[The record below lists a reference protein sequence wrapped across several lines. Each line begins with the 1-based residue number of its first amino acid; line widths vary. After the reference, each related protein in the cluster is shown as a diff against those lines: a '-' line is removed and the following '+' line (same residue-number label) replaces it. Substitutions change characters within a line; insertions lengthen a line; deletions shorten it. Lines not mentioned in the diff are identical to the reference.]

1 MGLFVRPILQFE
13 AAIVSDFRSTRP
25 NNPTTAARDAVNP
38 LLGEYAA
45 WQTLF
50 EAQPWLVQRYIEA
63 QGRLLAEALG
73 RRETN
78 GQLHFTLPDRVV
90 LVPPATARD
99 VAPLV
104 PVPPEFREQ
113 LAGGLIDRLTRANL
127 IAAVRQR
134 LGELEQSP
142 NRAVAVSAGL
152 LRFATGEHLIRNL
165 LPSGHTVQYT
175 AAPGEEIPS
184 LPVALESEPESAITA
199 STDAI
204 VEGGQGVP
212 ENGAAGNGAAAGN
225 RGELLVP
232 FVPAAR
238 RFYLPQW
245 VAFDDQGQL
254 LVHSTSEAE
263 AHVASMQ
270 RFLTLLHMAISLAP
284 YLVADEVYQQKR
296 YGMLGQ
302 LVNQG
307 RALALFRANEIVQT
321 IWRRAKSQDLNRG
334 LSLSLPYFDDQDLR
348 LRSHSFEII
357 PAARILFAP
366 SSVTRAAVAE
376 QAKVAQDTRLS
387 LSTRQH
393 LLSELRILEAAFAL
407 PEDR

>member
-1 MGLFVRPILQFE
+1 VSESHSTQTNLQ
-13 AAIVSDFRSTRP
+13 A
-25 NNPTTAARDAVNP
+25 TAARDAVNP
-38 LLGEYAA
+38 LRGEYAA

-50 EAQPWLVQRYIEA
+50 EAQPGLVQRFIEA
-63 QGRLLAEALG
+63 QGRVLAEALG
-73 RRETN
+73 RREA
-78 GQLHFTLPDRVV
+78 GSQLRFTLPDRVV
-90 LVPPATARD
+90 LVAPATPGD

-104 PVPPEFREQ
+104 PVPPEFCEQ
-113 LAGGLIDRLTRANL
+113 LAGGLIERLTRANL
-127 IAAVRQR
+127 ALAVRQR

-152 LRFATGEHLIRNL
+152 LRFATGEHLVRGL
-165 LPSGHTVQYT
+165 LPSGRTVQYT
-175 AAPGEEIPS
+175 AAEGEEIPS
-184 LPVALESEPESAITA
+184 LPVAAESEPGSAITA

-204 VEGGQGVP
+204 AEEGQGSG
-212 ENGAAGNGAAAGN
+212 EAG

-245 VAFDDQGQL
+245 VALDTDGQL
-254 LVHSTSEAE
+254 LVKSVGEAE
-263 AHVASMQ
+263 ARVASMQ
-270 RFLTLLHMAISLAP
+270 RFLAILHMAISLAP

-307 RALALFRANEIVQT
+307 RALARYRANEIIQT

-334 LSLSLPYFDDQDLR
+334 LSVSLPYFDDQDLR

-357 PAARILFAP
+357 PAARIMFAP
-366 SSVTRAAVAE
+366 AFVTRAAIAE

-387 LSTRQH
+387 VSTREH
-393 LLSELRILEAAFAL
+393 LLAELRLLEAAFAS

>member
-1 MGLFVRPILQFE
+1 
-13 AAIVSDFRSTRP
+13 VSDSRSTET
-25 NNPTTAARDAVNP
+25 NFPTTAARDAVNP
-38 LLGEYAA
+38 LRREFAA

-50 EAQPWLVQRYIEA
+50 EAQPGLVQRFIEA
-63 QGRLLAEALG
+63 QARVLGEALG
-73 RRETN
+73 RPEA
-78 GQLHFTLPDRVV
+78 GSQLRFSLPDRVV
-90 LVPPATARD
+90 LVAPAAAGD

-127 IAAVRQR
+127 SLAVRQR

-142 NRAVAVSAGL
+142 NRAVGVSAGL
-152 LRFATGEHLIRNL
+152 LRFATGEYLVHGL
-165 LPSGHTVQYT
+165 LPSGHTVQYR
-175 AAPGEEIPS
+175 AAEGEEIPS
-184 LPVALESEPESAITA
+184 LPVAAESEPGSAITA

-204 VEGGQGVP
+204 AEDGQGSG
-212 ENGAAGNGAAAGN
+212 EAG

-245 VAFDDQGQL
+245 VAFDADGQL
-254 LVHSTSEAE
+254 LARSSSEAE

-270 RFLTLLHMAISLAP
+270 RFLAILHMAISLAP
-284 YLVADEVYQQKR
+284 YLVADDVYQQKR

-307 RALALFRANEIVQT
+307 RALARYRTNEIIQT
-321 IWRRAKSQDLNRG
+321 IWRRAKAQDLNRG
-334 LSLSLPYFDDQDLR
+334 LSVSLPFFDDQDLR

-357 PAARILFAP
+357 PGGRIMFVPSFVVHAAI
-366 SSVTRAAVAE
+366 AE

-387 LSTRQH
+387 VSTRQH
-393 LLSELRILEAAFAL
+393 LLAELRLLEAAFAL

>member
-1 MGLFVRPILQFE
+1 
-13 AAIVSDFRSTRP
+13 VSDYLLTRR
-25 NNPTTAARDAVNP
+25 NSPTTAARDAVNP
-38 LLGEYAA
+38 LRGEYAA
-45 WQTLF
+45 WQALF
-50 EAQPWLVQRYIEA
+50 EAQPGLVQRHLET
-63 QGRLLAEALG
+63 QGRLLAEALSQ
-73 RRETN
+73 REAN
-78 GQLHFTLPDRVV
+78 SQLRFTLPDRVA
-90 LVPPATARD
+90 LVPPVTASD
-99 VAPLV
+99 VAPQVL
-104 PVPPEFREQ
+104 VPPEFREQ

-127 IAAVRQR
+127 VLAVRQR

-165 LPSGHTVQYT
+165 LPSGHTVQYM
-175 AAPGEEIPS
+175 AAEGEEIPS
-184 LPVALESEPESAITA
+184 LPLATDSEPESAITA
-199 STDAI
+199 ATDAI
-204 VEGGQGVP
+204 AEEGQG
-212 ENGAAGNGAAAGN
+212 EAG

-245 VAFDDQGQL
+245 VAFDGDGQL

-307 RALALFRANEIVQT
+307 RALALYRTQEIVQT
-321 IWRRAKSQDLNRG
+321 IWQRAKSQDLNRG
-334 LSLSLPYFDDQDLR
+334 LSVSLPYFDDQDLR
-348 LRSHSFEII
+348 LRSHAFEVI
-357 PAARILFAP
+357 PAARIMFTP
-366 SSVTRAAVAE
+366 SFVTRVALAE

-387 LSTRQH
+387 LSTRRH
-393 LLSELRILEAAFAL
+393 LLSELRLLEAAFAL

>member
-1 MGLFVRPILQFE
+1 MSESHSTQTNLQ
-13 AAIVSDFRSTRP
+13 A
-25 NNPTTAARDAVNP
+25 TAARDAVNP
-38 LLGEYAA
+38 LRGEYAA

-50 EAQPWLVQRYIEA
+50 EAQPGLVQRFIEA
-63 QGRLLAEALG
+63 QGRVLAEALG
-73 RRETN
+73 RREA
-78 GQLHFTLPDRVV
+78 GSQLRFTLPDGVV
-90 LVPPATARD
+90 LVAPATPGD

-104 PVPPEFREQ
+104 PVPPEFCEQ
-113 LAGGLIDRLTRANL
+113 LAGGLIERLTRANL
-127 IAAVRQR
+127 ALAVRQR

-152 LRFATGEHLIRNL
+152 LRFATGEHLVRGL
-165 LPSGHTVQYT
+165 LPSGRTVQYT
-175 AAPGEEIPS
+175 AAEGEEIPS
-184 LPVALESEPESAITA
+184 LPVAAESEPGSAITA

-204 VEGGQGVP
+204 AEEGQGSG
-212 ENGAAGNGAAAGN
+212 EAG

-245 VAFDDQGQL
+245 VALDTDGQL
-254 LVHSTSEAE
+254 LVKSVGEAE
-263 AHVASMQ
+263 ARVASMQ
-270 RFLTLLHMAISLAP
+270 RFLAILHMAISLAP

-307 RALALFRANEIVQT
+307 RALARYRANEIIQT

-334 LSLSLPYFDDQDLR
+334 LSVSLPYFDDQDLR

-357 PAARILFAP
+357 PAARIMFAP
-366 SSVTRAAVAE
+366 AFVTRAAIAE

-387 LSTRQH
+387 VSTREH
-393 LLSELRILEAAFAL
+393 LLAELRLLEAAFAS

>member
-1 MGLFVRPILQFE
+1 
-13 AAIVSDFRSTRP
+13 VSDYLLTRS
-25 NNPTTAARDAVNP
+25 NSPTTAARDAVNP
-38 LLGEYAA
+38 LRGEYAA
-45 WQTLF
+45 WQALF
-50 EAQPWLVQRYIEA
+50 DAQPGLVQRFIEA

-73 RRETN
+73 RREAN
-78 GQLHFTLPDRVV
+78 AQLHFMLPDQVA
-90 LVPPATARD
+90 LVAPATARD

-104 PVPPEFREQ
+104 LVPPEFREQ

-127 IAAVRQR
+127 IVAVRQR

-175 AAPGEEIPS
+175 AAEGEEIPS
-184 LPVALESEPESAITA
+184 LPVAVESEPESAITA
-199 STDAI
+199 ATDAI
-204 VEGGQGVP
+204 AEEGQG
-212 ENGAAGNGAAAGN
+212 EAG

-245 VAFDDQGQL
+245 VAFDGDGQL

-270 RFLTLLHMAISLAP
+270 RFLNILHMAISLAP

-307 RALALFRANEIVQT
+307 RALALYRTQEIVQT
-321 IWRRAKSQDLNRG
+321 IWQRAKSQDLNRG
-334 LSLSLPYFDDQDLR
+334 LSVSLPYFDDQDLR
-348 LRSHSFEII
+348 LRSHAFEVI
-357 PAARILFAP
+357 PAARIMFTP
-366 SSVTRAAVAE
+366 SFVTRVALAE

-387 LSTRQH
+387 LSTRRH
-393 LLSELRILEAAFAL
+393 LLSELRLLEAAFAL

>member
-1 MGLFVRPILQFE
+1 MNDSQLTQTDLQ
-13 AAIVSDFRSTRP
+13 A
-25 NNPTTAARDAVNP
+25 TAARAAVNP
-38 LLGEYAA
+38 LRGEYAA
-45 WQTLF
+45 WQALF
-50 EAQPWLVQRYIEA
+50 EAQPSLVQRFIEA

-73 RRETN
+73 RREAGT
-78 GQLHFTLPDRVV
+78 QLRFTLPDRVAV
-90 LVPPATARD
+90 LAVPGET
-99 VAPLV
+99 APLV
-104 PVPPEFREQ
+104 LVPPEFREQ

-127 IAAVRQR
+127 AQAVRQR

-152 LRFATGEHLIRNL
+152 LRFATGEHLVRNL

-175 AAPGEEIPS
+175 AAEGEEIPS
-184 LPVALESEPESAITA
+184 LPLPAASETQSAITA
-199 STDAI
+199 ATDAI
-204 VEGGQGVP
+204 VE
-212 ENGAAGNGAAAGN
+212 EGAGEAG

-238 RFYLPQW
+238 QFYLPQW
-245 VAFDDQGQL
+245 VAFDTDGQL
-254 LVHSTSEAE
+254 LVKSAGEAE

-270 RFLTLLHMAISLAP
+270 RFLALLHTAISLAP

-307 RALALFRANEIVQT
+307 RALARYRAHEIVQT
-321 IWRRAKSQDLNRG
+321 IWRRAKAQDLNRG
-334 LSLSLPYFDDQDLR
+334 LSVSLPYFDDQDLR
-348 LRSHSFEII
+348 LRMHSFEII
-357 PAARILFAP
+357 PAGRILFVP
-366 SSVTRAAVAE
+366 EFVVRAALAE

-393 LLSELRILEAAFAL
+393 LLSELRLLEAAFAL

>member
-1 MGLFVRPILQFE
+1 MT
-13 AAIVSDFRSTRP
+13 DFLLTRTSTP
-25 NNPTTAARDAVNP
+25 ATAARDAVNP
-38 LLGEYAA
+38 LRGEYAA
-45 WQTLF
+45 WQALF
-50 EAQPWLVQRYIEA
+50 EAQSGLVQRYLEA
-63 QGRLLAEALG
+63 QGRLVAEALS

-90 LVPPATARD
+90 LVPPATASD
-99 VAPLV
+99 VAPQV

-127 IAAVRQR
+127 ILAVRQR
-134 LGELEQSP
+134 LSELEQSP

-165 LPSGHTVQYT
+165 LPSGHTVQY
-175 AAPGEEIPS
+175 AAEEGEEIPS
-184 LPVALESEPESAITA
+184 LPLAAESETGSAITA
-199 STDAI
+199 ATDAI
-204 VEGGQGVP
+204 AEEGRG
-212 ENGAAGNGAAAGN
+212 EAG

-245 VAFDDQGQL
+245 VAFDGDGQL

-263 AHVASMQ
+263 AQVASMQ

-307 RALALFRANEIVQT
+307 RALARYRTHEINQT

-348 LRSHSFEII
+348 LRNHSFEVI
-357 PAARILFAP
+357 PAARIMFAP
-366 SSVTRAAVAE
+366 SFVTRAAVAE

-387 LSTRQH
+387 HSTRQH
-393 LLSELRILEAAFAL
+393 LLSELRLLEAAFAL

>member
-1 MGLFVRPILQFE
+1 M
-13 AAIVSDFRSTRP
+13 SDFLLTRSEP
-25 NNPTTAARDAVNP
+25 PATARRDAVNP
-38 LLGEYAA
+38 LRGEYAA
-45 WQTLF
+45 WQRLF
-50 EAQPWLVQRYIEA
+50 EAQPGLVQRYIEA
-63 QGRLLAEALG
+63 QGRLLAEALS

-78 GQLHFTLPDRVV
+78 SPLRFMLPDQVA
-90 LVPPATARD
+90 LVAPATAQD

-127 IAAVRQR
+127 ILAVRQR

-175 AAPGEEIPS
+175 AAEGEAIPS
-184 LPVALESEPESAITA
+184 LPMATDNQPESAITA
-199 STDAI
+199 ATDAI
-204 VEGGQGVP
+204 AEDGQ
-212 ENGAAGNGAAAGN
+212 GAAGNGAVAVS

-238 RFYLPQW
+238 RFYMPQW

-307 RALALFRANEIVQT
+307 RALARYRTEEIIQT

-334 LSLSLPYFDDQDLR
+334 LSVSLPYFDDQDLR
-348 LRSHSFEII
+348 LRSHSFEVI

-366 SSVTRAAVAE
+366 SFVTHAAVAE

-387 LSTRQH
+387 HSTRQH
-393 LLSELRILEAAFAL
+393 LLSELRLLEAAFAL
-407 PEDR
+407 PEDQ

>member
-1 MGLFVRPILQFE
+1 MNDSQLTQTDLQ
-13 AAIVSDFRSTRP
+13 A
-25 NNPTTAARDAVNP
+25 TAARAAVNP
-38 LLGEYAA
+38 LRGEYAA
-45 WQTLF
+45 WQALF
-50 EAQPWLVQRYIEA
+50 DAQPSLVQRFIEA

-73 RRETN
+73 RREAGT
-78 GQLHFTLPDRVV
+78 QLRFTLPDRVAV
-90 LVPPATARD
+90 LAVPGET
-99 VAPLV
+99 APLV
-104 PVPPEFREQ
+104 LVPPEFREQ

-127 IAAVRQR
+127 AQAVRQR

-152 LRFATGEHLIRNL
+152 LRFATGEHLVRNL

-175 AAPGEEIPS
+175 AAEGEEIPS
-184 LPVALESEPESAITA
+184 LPLPAASETQSAITA
-199 STDAI
+199 ATDAI
-204 VEGGQGVP
+204 VE
-212 ENGAAGNGAAAGN
+212 EGAGEAG

-245 VAFDDQGQL
+245 VAFDTDGQL
-254 LVHSTSEAE
+254 LVKSAGEAE

-270 RFLTLLHMAISLAP
+270 RFLALLHTAISLAP

-307 RALALFRANEIVQT
+307 RALARYRAHEIVQT
-321 IWRRAKSQDLNRG
+321 IWRRAKAQDLNRG
-334 LSLSLPYFDDQDLR
+334 LSVSLPYFDDQDLR
-348 LRSHSFEII
+348 LRMHSFEII
-357 PAARILFAP
+357 PAGRILFVP
-366 SSVTRAAVAE
+366 EFVVRAALAE

-393 LLSELRILEAAFAL
+393 LLSELRLLEAAFAL

>member
-1 MGLFVRPILQFE
+1 MSGRKAEWHALYK
-13 AAIVSDFRSTRP
+13 AIDVDNSQLTET
-25 NNPTTAARDAVNP
+25 NLKGTAARDAVNP
-38 LLGEYAA
+38 LRGEYAA

-50 EAQPWLVQRYIEA
+50 EAQPSLVQRFIEA
-63 QGRLLAEALG
+63 QARLVAEALG
-73 RRETN
+73 RRES
-78 GQLHFTLPDRVV
+78 GAQLRFTLPDRVAV
-90 LVPPATARD
+90 LAVPGET
-99 VAPLV
+99 APLV

-127 IAAVRQR
+127 ALALRQR

-152 LRFATGEHLIRNL
+152 LRFATGEHLIRQL

-175 AAPGEEIPS
+175 AADGEEIPS
-184 LPVALESEPESAITA
+184 LPLPAESEPGSAITA
-199 STDAI
+199 ATDAI
-204 VEGGQGVP
+204 AEEHG
-212 ENGAAGNGAAAGN
+212 EAEAG

-245 VAFDDQGQL
+245 VAFDADGQL
-254 LVHSTSEAE
+254 LVKSVGEAE

-270 RFLTLLHMAISLAP
+270 RFLALLHMAISLAP
-284 YLVADEVYQQKR
+284 YLVADEAYQQKR

-307 RALALFRANEIVQT
+307 RALALYRTHEIIQT
-321 IWRRAKSQDLNRG
+321 IWRRAKAQDLNRG
-334 LSLSLPYFDDQDLR
+334 LSVSLPYFDDQDLR
-348 LRSHSFEII
+348 LRNHSFEII
-357 PAARILFAP
+357 PVGRILFVPEFVVRGAL
-366 SSVTRAAVAE
+366 SE

-387 LSTRQH
+387 VSTRQH
-393 LLSELRILEAAFAL
+393 LLAELRLLEAAFVL
-407 PEDR
+407 PEGQ

>member
-1 MGLFVRPILQFE
+1 M
-13 AAIVSDFRSTRP
+13 SDFLLTRSEP
-25 NNPTTAARDAVNP
+25 PAAARRDAVNP
-38 LLGEYAA
+38 LRGEYAA

-50 EAQPWLVQRYIEA
+50 DAQPGLVQRYIEG
-63 QGRLLAEALG
+63 QGRLVAEALS

-78 GQLHFTLPDRVV
+78 GQLRFTLPDRVV
-90 LVPPATARD
+90 LVVPASARD

-127 IAAVRQR
+127 ILAVRQR

-175 AAPGEEIPS
+175 AEAGEAIPS
-184 LPVALESEPESAITA
+184 LPVAVESEPESALTA

-204 VEGGQGVP
+204 AEDGPGAAEKGAA
-212 ENGAAGNGAAAGN
+212 ENGAATGG

-238 RFYLPQW
+238 RFYMPQW

-263 AHVASMQ
+263 AQVASMQ

-307 RALALFRANEIVQT
+307 RALARYRTGEIVQT

-334 LSLSLPYFDDQDLR
+334 LSVSLPYFDDQDLR

-366 SSVTRAAVAE
+366 SFVTRAAIDE

-387 LSTRQH
+387 QSTRQH
-393 LLSELRILEAAFAL
+393 LLSELRLLETAFAL

>member
-1 MGLFVRPILQFE
+1 LLVNETQLTQPDLK
-13 AAIVSDFRSTRP
+13 A
-25 NNPTTAARDAVNP
+25 TAARNAVNP
-38 LLGEYAA
+38 LRGEYAA
-45 WQTLF
+45 WQTLL
-50 EAQPWLVQRYIEA
+50 EAQPSLVQRFVEA

-73 RRETN
+73 RRE
-78 GQLHFTLPDRVV
+78 GGAQLRFTLPDQVAV
-90 LVPPATARD
+90 LAVPGET
-99 VAPLV
+99 APLV

-113 LAGGLIDRLTRANL
+113 LAGGLIDRLTRNNL
-127 IAAVRQR
+127 ALAVRQR

-152 LRFATGEHLIRNL
+152 LRFATGEHLVRGL

-175 AAPGEEIPS
+175 AAEGEEIPS
-184 LPVALESEPESAITA
+184 LPLPVESQPQSAITA
-199 STDAI
+199 ATDAI
-204 VEGGQGVP
+204 AEEGAS
-212 ENGAAGNGAAAGN
+212 EAG

-238 RFYLPQW
+238 QFYLPQW
-245 VAFDDQGQL
+245 VAFDADGQL
-254 LVHSTSEAE
+254 LVKSVSEAE

-270 RFLTLLHMAISLAP
+270 RFLALLHMAISLAP

-307 RALALFRANEIVQT
+307 RSLANYRTQEIVQT
-321 IWRRAKSQDLNRG
+321 IWRRAKAQDLNRG
-334 LSLSLPYFDDQDLR
+334 LSVSLPYFDDQDLKLR
-348 LRSHSFEII
+348 LHAFEII
-357 PAARILFAP
+357 PAGRILFVP
-366 SSVTRAAVAE
+366 EFVVRAALSE

-393 LLSELRILEAAFAL
+393 LLAELRSLEAAFAL
-407 PEDR
+407 PEGL

>member
-1 MGLFVRPILQFE
+1 M
-13 AAIVSDFRSTRP
+13 SDFLLTRRNSP
-25 NNPTTAARDAVNP
+25 ATAARDAVNP
-38 LLGEYAA
+38 LRGEYAA
-45 WQTLF
+45 WQALF
-50 EAQPWLVQRYIEA
+50 EAQPGLVQRFIEA
-63 QGRLLAEALG
+63 QGRLLAEAVG
-73 RRETN
+73 RREANT
-78 GQLHFTLPDRVV
+78 QLHFTLPDQVA
-90 LVPPATARD
+90 LVAPATARD

-127 IAAVRQR
+127 IVAVRQR

-175 AAPGEEIPS
+175 AAEGEEIPS
-184 LPVALESEPESAITA
+184 LPVAAESEPESAITA
-199 STDAI
+199 ATDAI
-204 VEGGQGVP
+204 AEDGQGAA
-212 ENGAAGNGAAAGN
+212 ERGGAEAG

-245 VAFDDQGQL
+245 VAFDSDGQL

-307 RALALFRANEIVQT
+307 RALARYRTEEIVQT
-321 IWRRAKSQDLNRG
+321 IWQRAKSQDLNRG
-334 LSLSLPYFDDQDLR
+334 LSVSLPYFDDQDLR

-357 PAARILFAP
+357 PAARILFTPA
-366 SSVTRAAVAE
+366 SVTRVALAE

-387 LSTRQH
+387 LSTRRH
-393 LLSELRILEAAFAL
+393 LLSELRLLEAAFAL

>member
-1 MGLFVRPILQFE
+1 MNDSQLTQTDRQ
-13 AAIVSDFRSTRP
+13 A
-25 NNPTTAARDAVNP
+25 TAARAAVNP
-38 LLGEYAA
+38 LRGEYAA

-50 EAQPWLVQRYIEA
+50 EAQPSLVQRFIEA

-73 RRETN
+73 RREA
-78 GQLHFTLPDRVV
+78 GSQLRFTLPDRVAV
-90 LVPPATARD
+90 LAVPGET
-99 VAPLV
+99 APLV
-104 PVPPEFREQ
+104 LVPPEFREQ
-113 LAGGLIDRLTRANL
+113 LAGGLIERLTRANL
-127 IAAVRQR
+127 AQAVRQR

-152 LRFATGEHLIRNL
+152 LRFATGEHLVRNL

-175 AAPGEEIPS
+175 AAEGEEIPS
-184 LPVALESEPESAITA
+184 LPLPLDSQPQSAITA
-199 STDAI
+199 ATDAI
-204 VEGGQGVP
+204 AEEGIVA
-212 ENGAAGNGAAAGN
+212 EEHSEAGAG

-238 RFYLPQW
+238 QFYLPQW
-245 VAFDDQGQL
+245 VAFDTDGQL
-254 LVHSTSEAE
+254 LVKSTGEAE

-270 RFLTLLHMAISLAP
+270 RFLAILHTAIGLAP

-307 RALALFRANEIVQT
+307 RALARYRTHEIVQT
-321 IWRRAKSQDLNRG
+321 IWRRAKAQDLNRG
-334 LSLSLPYFDDQDLR
+334 LSVSLPYFDDQDLR
-348 LRSHSFEII
+348 LRMHSFEII
-357 PAARILFAP
+357 PAGRILFVP
-366 SSVTRAAVAE
+366 EFVVRAALAE

-393 LLSELRILEAAFAL
+393 LLSELRLLEAAFAL

>member
-1 MGLFVRPILQFE
+1 
-13 AAIVSDFRSTRP
+13 VSDSRSTET
-25 NNPTTAARDAVNP
+25 NFQATAARDAVNP
-38 LLGEYAA
+38 LRREFAA

-50 EAQPWLVQRYIEA
+50 EAQPGLVQRFIEA
-63 QGRLLAEALG
+63 QGRVLGEALG
-73 RRETN
+73 QREA
-78 GQLHFTLPDRVV
+78 GSQLRFTLPDRVV
-90 LVPPATARD
+90 LVARATAGD
-99 VAPLV
+99 AAPLV

-113 LAGGLIDRLTRANL
+113 LAGGLIDRLTRSSLAL
-127 IAAVRQR
+127 AVRQR

-152 LRFATGEHLIRNL
+152 LRFATSEYLVHGL
-165 LPSGHTVQYT
+165 LPSGRTVQYT
-175 AAPGEEIPS
+175 AAEGEEIPS
-184 LPVALESEPESAITA
+184 LPMTAGGEPESAITA

-204 VEGGQGVP
+204 AEEPGDVKDGQGD
-212 ENGAAGNGAAAGN
+212 AALGVAEAG
-225 RGELLVP
+225 RGELQVP

-245 VAFDDQGQL
+245 VAFDAGGQL
-254 LVHSTSEAE
+254 LVNSVSQAE

-270 RFLTLLHMAISLAP
+270 RFLAILHMAISLAP
-284 YLVADEVYQQKR
+284 YVVADEVYQQKR

-307 RALALFRANEIVQT
+307 RALAIYRTSEIVQT
-321 IWRRAKSQDLNRG
+321 IWRRAKAQDLNRG
-334 LSLSLPYFDDQDLR
+334 LSVSLPYFDDQDLR

-357 PAARILFAP
+357 PAGRIMFVPAF
-366 SSVTRAAVAE
+366 VVRAAIAE

-387 LSTRQH
+387 LSTRRH
-393 LLSELRILEAAFAL
+393 LLAELRQLEAAFAL

>member
-1 MGLFVRPILQFE
+1 MSNTQLSQ
-13 AAIVSDFRSTRP
+13 
-25 NNPTTAARDAVNP
+25 NNLPKTAARDSVNP
-38 LLGEYAA
+38 LRGEYAN

-50 EAQPWLVQRYIEA
+50 EAQPGLVQRFIEG

-73 RRETN
+73 RREAGT
-78 GQLHFTLPDRVV
+78 QLRFTLPDRVAV
-90 LVPPATARD
+90 LAVPGET
-99 VAPLV
+99 APLV
-104 PVPPEFREQ
+104 IVPPEFREQ

-127 IAAVRQR
+127 AQAVRQR

-152 LRFATGEHLIRNL
+152 LRFATGEHLVRNL

-175 AAPGEEIPS
+175 AAEGEEIPS
-184 LPVALESEPESAITA
+184 LPLPAESEPQSAITA
-199 STDAI
+199 TTDAI
-204 VEGGQGVP
+204 AEEG
-212 ENGAAGNGAAAGN
+212 AGEAG

-232 FVPAAR
+232 YVPAAR
-238 RFYLPQW
+238 QFYLPQW
-245 VAFDDQGQL
+245 VAFDADGQL
-254 LVHSTSEAE
+254 LVKSTGEAE
-263 AHVASMQ
+263 AQVASMQ
-270 RFLTLLHMAISLAP
+270 RFLAILHMAISLAP

-307 RALALFRANEIVQT
+307 RALARYRAHEIVQT
-321 IWRRAKSQDLNRG
+321 IWRRAKAQDLNRG
-334 LSLSLPYFDDQDLR
+334 LSVSLPYFDDQDLR
-348 LRSHSFEII
+348 LRNHSFEII
-357 PAARILFAP
+357 PAGRIMFVP
-366 SSVTRAAVAE
+366 EFVVRAALAE

-393 LLSELRILEAAFAL
+393 LLSELRLLEAAFAL

>member
-1 MGLFVRPILQFE
+1 MSELLLTRSQPP
-13 AAIVSDFRSTRP
+13 AA
-25 NNPTTAARDAVNP
+25 AAHDAVNP
-38 LLGEYAA
+38 LRGEYAA
-45 WQTLF
+45 WQALF
-50 EAQPWLVQRYIEA
+50 EAQPGLVQRYIEA

-78 GQLHFTLPDRVV
+78 SPLRFTLPDRVV
-90 LVPPATARD
+90 LVTPASARD

-104 PVPPEFREQ
+104 PLPPEFREQ
-113 LAGGLIDRLTRANL
+113 LAGGFIDRLTRANL
-127 IAAVRQR
+127 SLAVRQR

-175 AAPGEEIPS
+175 AAEGEEIPS
-184 LPVALESEPESAITA
+184 LPAAPDSQPRSAITA
-199 STDAI
+199 ATDAI
-204 VEGGQGVP
+204 AEDGQGAGAKG
-212 ENGAAGNGAAAGN
+212 GAAGV

-254 LVHSTSEAE
+254 LVKSTGEAE
-263 AHVASMQ
+263 AQVASMQ
-270 RFLTLLHMAISLAP
+270 RFLTLLHLAISLAP

-307 RALALFRANEIVQT
+307 RALAHYRAEEIIQT

-334 LSLSLPYFDDQDLR
+334 LSISLPYFDDQDLR
-348 LRSHSFEII
+348 LRLHSFEII
-357 PAARILFAP
+357 PAARILFLPAM
-366 SSVTRAAVAE
+366 VARAAVAE

-387 LSTRQH
+387 HSTRQH
-393 LLSELRILEAAFAL
+393 LLSELRLLETAFAL

>member
-1 MGLFVRPILQFE
+1 M
-13 AAIVSDFRSTRP
+13 
-25 NNPTTAARDAVNP
+25 AARGAVNP
-38 LLGEYAA
+38 LRGEYAA

-50 EAQPWLVQRYIEA
+50 KAQPGLVQRFIEA
-63 QGRLLAEALG
+63 QGGVLAEALG
-73 RRETN
+73 RREA
-78 GQLHFTLPDRVV
+78 GSQLRFTLPDRVV
-90 LVPPATARD
+90 LVAPATAGD

-104 PVPPEFREQ
+104 PVPPEFCEQ
-113 LAGGLIDRLTRANL
+113 LAGGLIERLTRANL
-127 IAAVRQR
+127 ALAVRQR

-152 LRFATGEHLIRNL
+152 LRYAAVEHMVRGL
-165 LPSGHTVQYT
+165 LPSGRSVQYM
-175 AAPGEEIPS
+175 AAEGEQIPS
-184 LPVALESEPESAITA
+184 VPVAAADEPGSAITA
-199 STDAI
+199 SNDAI
-204 VEGGQGVP
+204 AEDSQ
-212 ENGAAGNGAAAGN
+212 NGAESG

-232 FVPAAR
+232 FVPGAR

-245 VAFDDQGQL
+245 VAFDTDGQL
-254 LVHSTSEAE
+254 LARSVGEAE

-270 RFLTLLHMAISLAP
+270 RFLAILHMAISLAP
-284 YLVADEVYQQKR
+284 YIVADKVYQQKR

-307 RALALFRANEIVQT
+307 RALARYRTNEIVQT
-321 IWRRAKSQDLNRG
+321 IWRRAQSQDLNRG

-357 PAARILFAP
+357 PAGRIMLVPAF
-366 SSVTRAAVAE
+366 VVRAMIAE

-387 LSTRQH
+387 VSTRQH
-393 LLSELRILEAAFAL
+393 LLAELCTLEAAFAL

>member
-1 MGLFVRPILQFE
+1 M
-13 AAIVSDFRSTRP
+13 SDFLLIRTSTP
-25 NNPTTAARDAVNP
+25 ANAARNAVSP
-38 LLGEYAA
+38 LRGEYAG
-45 WQTLF
+45 WQALF
-50 EAQPWLVQRYIEA
+50 EAQPALVQRFLEA
-63 QGRLLAEALG
+63 QGRLLAEALD

-78 GQLHFTLPDRVV
+78 GQLRFTLPDRVV
-90 LVPPATARD
+90 LVPPATSKD
-99 VAPLV
+99 VAPQV

-113 LAGGLIDRLTRANL
+113 LAGGLIDRLIRAKL
-127 IAAVRQR
+127 ALAVRQR

-152 LRFATGEHLIRNL
+152 LRFTTGEYLIHNL

-175 AAPGEEIPS
+175 AAEGEEIPS
-184 LPVALESEPESAITA
+184 LPVVTDSETESAITA

-204 VEGGQGVP
+204 AEEGQGTA
-212 ENGAAGNGAAAGN
+212 EGAGAGAS

-245 VAFDDQGQL
+245 VAFDSDGQL
-254 LVHSTSEAE
+254 LVHSTGEAE

-270 RFLTLLHMAISLAP
+270 RFLALLHMAISLAP

-307 RALALFRANEIVQT
+307 RALARYRTSEIVRT
-321 IWRRAKSQDLNRG
+321 IWQRAKSQDLNRG
-334 LSLSLPYFDDQDLR
+334 LSVSLPYFDDQDLR
-348 LRSHSFEII
+348 LRTHSFEII
-357 PAARILFAP
+357 PAARIMFAP
-366 SSVTRAAVAE
+366 AFVTRVALAE

-393 LLSELRILEAAFAL
+393 LLSELRLLEAAFAL